1 MRVIDL
7 LRLFWRIRCAP
18 TWSTGLLLSRYMS
31 PGRSVGCTRR
41 TSASSILNLDTA
53 TTRTTPPLKYSHN
66 ASKPACNSHFSS
78 HGTGAMRS
86 GGGLATPWL
95 FTCARSP
102 KWRWQAAGC
111 NTQRATP
118 LKYARCTQSAFVE
131 TLPHGTSDKYAPDG
145 IWNFTPAEFVGK
157 ARTFACLAKQGS
169 CMHPWFQQVG
179 KGLTNSGK
187 VRKLL
192 ARHETTSPPLPPTG
206 PIGLCGKTP

>member
-1 MRVIDL
+1 MP
-7 LRLFWRIRCAP
+7 RLF
-18 TWSTGLLLSRYMS
+18 
-31 PGRSVGCTRR
+31 
-41 TSASSILNLDTA
+41 
-53 TTRTTPPLKYSHN
+53 KYSHN

-78 HGTGAMRS
+78 HGTGDMRS

-118 LKYARCTQSAFVE
+118 LEYARCTQSAFVE

-206 PIGLCGKTP
+206 PIGLCGIKHWKSETNLTSSLQLGVLQSRSGAKP